1 MPGAGRLGGVPAE
14 RASFSLESGKTRET
28 DAVLPKGFA
37 AGGRPT
43 SPMGKSTVASVGGA
57 IALAIAILGAT
68 ANIAYWLYVRK
79 GSDGHDESMVRIA
92 ESVRDL
98 TAECDRQKQMPPV
111 IAPDTAET
119 GLGSVD
125 GEGAPSSRPA
135 CDRLASASL
144 QMETVIA
151 ERDRAREHAWG
162 VVRYLVIWP
171 LIGIAGLFALLR
183 SGRD

>member
-1 MPGAGRLGGVPAE
+1 
-14 RASFSLESGKTRET
+14 
-28 DAVLPKGFA
+28 
-37 AGGRPT
+37 
-43 SPMGKSTVASVGGA
+43 MGKSTFVSVGGA

-92 ESVRDL
+92 ETVRDL
-98 TAECDRQKQMPPV
+98 TAECDRQKQMSPV
-111 IAPDTAET
+111 ITPDSAEA

-125 GEGAPSSRPA
+125 AEGMPSSTPA
-135 CDRLASASL
+135 CDRLVSANL

-151 ERDRAREHAWG
+151 ERDRTRERAWG

-171 LIGIAGLFALLR
+171 LVGIAGLFALLR